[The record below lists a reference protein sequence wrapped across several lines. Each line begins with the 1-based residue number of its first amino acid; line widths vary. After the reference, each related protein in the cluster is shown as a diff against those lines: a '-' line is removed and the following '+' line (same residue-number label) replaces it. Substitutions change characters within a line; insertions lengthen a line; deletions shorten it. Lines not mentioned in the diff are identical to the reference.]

1 MKIIV
6 RLIITLLVPGALPG
20 QTSDTKALNVRDQA
34 TAVPTARVPVA
45 PRIDSPDGRARIT
58 VLGTRGVDSLS
69 ARLAITDTAP
79 VAIAPRVTCG
89 PTRACPPGWDVTVS
103 AVTAPTTVIP
113 NDQRVPVTV
122 RFTNRGSVR
131 SPAAEAV
138 VCYTYVNG
146 QECSGPKAMG
156 DVPAIPPQG
165 AVLVPFVLPPPAQN
179 GSSEIAFLANFDP
192 EHVTGEKKADNN
204 AALSSAITVEPDADL
219 EWMSFDMRVVGG
231 ALVASIEVRNP
242 SRIAMVRERSW
253 TFNLGMFCSG
263 EDLSGSVGIVELH
276 DLPARTSVR
285 FEATLLL
292 PTKQQRGL
300 RTPGACGSP
309 FASIASTSGRGSLPN
324 QSGSY
329 LPLPTAR

>member
-1 MKIIV
+1 M
-6 RLIITLLVPGALPG
+6 TLLVPGALLG
-20 QTSDTKALNVRDQA
+20 QSSETPALNARDQV

-45 PRIDSPDGRARIT
+45 PRIDSPDGRTRIT

-69 ARLAITDTAP
+69 ARLAIMDTVP
-79 VAIAPRVTCG
+79 IAIAPRVTCG

-103 AVTAPTTVIP
+103 AVTAPTNVIP

-131 SPAAEAV
+131 SPAAEAA

-165 AVLVPFVLPPPAQN
+165 AVLVPFVLPPPEQIN
-179 GSSEIAFLANFDP
+179 SSEIAFLASFDP

-219 EWMSFDMRVVGG
+219 EWMSFDMRIVGG
-231 ALVASIEVRNP
+231 NLVASIDVRNP
-242 SRIAMVRERSW
+242 SRIAMVHERSW
-253 TFNLGMFCSG
+253 TFYFDLLCS
-263 EDLSGSVGIVELH
+263 EESFNGSVGIVELH

-292 PTKQQRGL
+292 PIEQQRAL
-300 RTPGACGSP
+300 RTPGVCYDAFGS
-309 FASIASTSGRGSLPN
+309 IGSTSGSGSLPN
-324 QSGSY
+324 QGDGRI
-329 LPLPTAR
+329 PLRLAR